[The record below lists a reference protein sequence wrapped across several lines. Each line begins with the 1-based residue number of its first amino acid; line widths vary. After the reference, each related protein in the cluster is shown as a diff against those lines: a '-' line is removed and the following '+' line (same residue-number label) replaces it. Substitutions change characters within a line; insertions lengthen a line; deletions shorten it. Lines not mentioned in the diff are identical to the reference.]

1 MGPLHRSGVALFGL
15 ALTGCATGSDLPPRP
30 AVPMPEPAAHVDLA
44 QLVGTWTCRDL
55 NPYPDQPEQTVV
67 TTYDDGGAFVS
78 ESHTPARGGI
88 GAIIVTARGQWAVAD
103 DRLVTSGLRTEARA
117 ADGDRQTDL
126 LAKAGAQMVDA
137 MSAAAPDTTE
147 ILALD
152 PARLLLRPIGVDDP
166 PVIACTR

>member
-1 MGPLHRSGVALFGL
+1 MSRSSALPWQ
-15 ALTGCATGSDLPPRP
+15 AAP
-30 AVPMPEPAAHVDLA
+30 PAATCRPGRRCPCRSRPPLSIPA

-67 TTYDDGGAFVS
+67 TTYEAGGAFVS
-78 ESHTPARGGI
+78 ESHTPARGAI

-103 DRLVTSGLRTEARA
+103 DRLLTSGLRTEARA

-126 LAKAGAQMVDA
+126 LAKASAQMVDA
-137 MSAAAPDTTE
+137 LSAAEPDTSE
-147 ILALD
+147 ILALE